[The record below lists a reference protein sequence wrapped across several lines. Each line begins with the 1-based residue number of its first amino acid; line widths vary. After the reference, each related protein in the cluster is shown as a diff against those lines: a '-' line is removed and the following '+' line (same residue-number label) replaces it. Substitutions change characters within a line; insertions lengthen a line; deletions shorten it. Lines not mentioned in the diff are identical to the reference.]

1 MKRADMKDIVDCLEC
16 IQDNQRR
23 QDYRMNIILDKLNY
37 IITQQERNRNE
48 CKKKLNAI
56 YGYKPTHFLTSA
68 EIYKYIPF
76 AEFDLSINSEI
87 VKRQCT
93 WEEFFEM
100 KEGLYNEPLNTRIDL
115 KKALNHVVSIEI
127 PSCRKTDVN
136 LIAMREGEFYFDR

>member
-1 MKRADMKDIVDCLEC
+1 MKRADMKDIVDCLEY

-23 QDYRMNIILDKLNY
+23 QDDRMNIIIDKLNY
-37 IITQQERNRNE
+37 LMVQQEHIENE

-56 YGYKPTHFLTSA
+56 YGYKATHFLTSA

-100 KEGLYNEPLNTRIDL
+100 KDGLYNEPLNTRIDL
-115 KKALNHVVSIEI
+115 KKALNHVVSIDI
-127 PSCRKTDVN
+127 PSCRKTHVN
-136 LIAMREGEFYFDR
+136 LIAIIEGEF